1 MRFGGVLAS
10 VGKRTPNREYLRR
23 IFTAALSILAFAELC
38 RGCYTTPDHQGKL
51 AKADEGSIVT
61 QDLPSLESLSLRNA
75 RRRC

>member
-23 IFTAALSILAFAELC
+23 IFTAALSILGFLAFAELC

-51 AKADEGSIVT
+51 MKADEGSIAHT
-61 QDLPSLESLSLRNA
+61 GSSALMF
-75 RRRC
+75 